1 MVVMPDSPEMSHM
14 AKEMIEADPSLKT
27 YESVIERRIEQI
39 TATEKR
45 LTPHNQSLG
54 DFATGKDYFGL
65 HLEEQTWVFREW
77 APNATAIYLIGTA
90 THWQEV
96 DAFKFSRQKEGEN
109 WELTLPANS
118 LAHGDLYRLK
128 IYWEGGS
135 GDRIPAWADYVVQDP
150 DTLIFNA
157 MVWHPKEPY
166 LWQHPHFEPTQ
177 EPLLIYEVHPG
188 MAQEKEGV
196 GTWNELREK
205 VLPRIVATGY
215 NTIQLMAVAEHPYY
229 ASFGYQVASF
239 FAPSSR
245 FGTPDELK
253 AFVDAAHGAGLRV
266 IMDLVHSHAAAN
278 SVEGLGLYDGTQ
290 TQFFHEGARGIHPA
304 WGSFCFDYAKP
315 QVLHFLLSNCR
326 YWLEQ
331 FQMDGF
337 RFDGV
342 TSMLYLHHGLNKA
355 FTAYDDYFGPDIDE
369 AALTYLALANQL
381 IHAFRN
387 DAVTIAEDVSGLPG
401 LAKPVE
407 SGGFGFDYRFNM
419 GIPDYWIEL
428 TKEIADEDWNMGT
441 LWHRLTN
448 CRADEKSISY
458 AESHDQ
464 ALVGDQTLIFR
475 MAGVKMYHHMY
486 KDDPDLVIDRAMA
499 LHKMIRLITLATA
512 KDGYLNFM
520 GNEFG
525 HPEWIDFPREGNN
538 NSYAHARRQWSLQD
552 HPDLRYGQLA
562 SFDRTMMEMASQL
575 HLLESG
581 DLTLLH
587 ERNDDKVVV
596 FQRGQTVLAFNF
608 HPEKSFADYTVSAP
622 VGDYQMIL
630 NTDDPAFGGHGRLT
644 SKQTQV
650 AGEKGLSLY
659 LPARCALVLQM
670 KSEVVSD
677 PPNN

>member
-1 MVVMPDSPEMSHM
+1 MPMPHISDTAQLAAKMVQ
-14 AKEMIEADPSLKT
+14 ADPYLKPF
-27 YESVIERRIEQI
+27 EKIIERRIQRVVE
-39 TATEKR
+39 TEAR
-45 LTPHNQSLG
+45 LTGKKQTLVE
-54 DFATGKDYFGL
+54 FAGGKEYFGL
-65 HLEEQTWVFREW
+65 HLKDQKWVLREW
-77 APNATAIYLIGTA
+77 APNATAIYLVSTC
-90 THWQEV
+90 TQWQEQEE
-96 DAFKFSRQKEGEN
+96 FKFSRLKDSEI
-109 WELTLPANS
+109 WELTLPADA

-150 DTLIFNA
+150 ETLIFNA
-157 MVWHPKEPY
+157 VVWHPKEPY
-166 LWQHPHFEPTQ
+166 LWQHSHFEPTQ

-205 VLPRIVATGY
+205 VLPRIVAAGY

-229 ASFGYQVASF
+229 ASFGYQVSSF

-278 SVEGLGLYDGTQ
+278 TVEGLGLYDGTQ
-290 TQFFHEGARGIHPA
+290 TQFFHEGERGLHPA
-304 WGSFCFDYAKP
+304 WGSYCFDYAKP
-315 QVLHFLLSNCR
+315 QVLHFLLSNGR

-331 FQMDGF
+331 FQVDGF
-337 RFDGV
+337 RLDGV
-342 TSMLYLHHGLNKA
+342 TSMLYQHHGLSKA
-355 FTAYDDYFGPDIDE
+355 FTTYDDYFGPDVDE
-369 AALTYLALANQL
+369 AALTYLALANRL
-381 IHAFRN
+381 IHDLRQN
-387 DAVTIAEDVSGLPG
+387 AVTIAEDVSGLPS
-401 LAKPVE
+401 LATPVE

-428 TKEIADEDWNMGT
+428 TKEIPDENWPMGT

-475 MAGVKMYHHMY
+475 LAGAQIYDHMHQ
-486 KDDPDLVIDRAMA
+486 DDPNLVIDRAIA

-512 KDGYLNFM
+512 KEGYLNFM

-538 NSYAHARRQWSLQD
+538 NSYAHARRQWSLRD

-562 SFDRTMMEMASQL
+562 SFDRAMLEVASQL

-587 ERNDDKVVV
+587 ERKDDKVLV
-596 FQRGQTVLAFNF
+596 FQRGRTILSFNF
-608 HPEKSFADYTVSAP
+608 HPQESYADYTVAAP
-622 VGDYQMIL
+622 VGNYQMIL
-630 NTDDPAFGGHGRLT
+630 NTDDPAFGGHDRLT
-644 SKQTQV
+644 PKR
-650 AGEKGLSLY
+650 GRGKGFESL
-659 LPARCALVLQM
+659 PTCQM
-670 KSEVVSD
+670 CLGTANEV
-677 PPNN
+677 